1 MQPNVSVDF
10 SIDVWFVTVFYWDI
24 FVSENVLLF
33 KTIDYEMRLDI
44 RLSKL
49 LTEKTPPWNRI
60 LFKQL
65 DSYFNKSEYLK
76 CSLLYR

>member
-24 FVSENVLLF
+24 FVSEKVLLF

-44 RLSKL
+44 R
-49 LTEKTPPWNRI
+49 
-60 LFKQL
+60 
-65 DSYFNKSEYLK
+65 
-76 CSLLYR
+76 

>member
-10 SIDVWFVTVFYWDI
+10 SIDVWFVTVFYWNI
-24 FVSENVLLF
+24 FVSEKVLLF

-49 LTEKTPPWNRI
+49 LTEKTTPEIGFYSSN
-60 LFKQL
+60 
-65 DSYFNKSEYLK
+65 
-76 CSLLYR
+76 